1 MNPSPEAFSYLN
13 AFLGGIAISLT
24 PCVYP
29 LIPITAGYIG
39 AASSGSKVKGFILSL
54 VYVLGVAVTYS
65 LLGLA
70 ASLTGKIF
78 GAISINP
85 LTHIAVGVL
94 VVLFGLSMFDIIR
107 IPLPNFIKT
116 PQFKKKNYFSVF
128 LLGLSSG
135 LMVSPCVTPALGI
148 ILFYLAEKK
157 NIFYGMTLLFSFAYG
172 MGLLLILVG
181 TFSAVLLSLPKSGKW
196 MVYIK
201 KVCAMIIL
209 AVGIYFVYNGLRG
222 ILG

>member
-1 MNPSPEAFSYLN
+1 MIPLNENLSYLTAFS
-13 AFLGGIAISLT
+13 GGILLSLT

-39 AASSGSKVKGFILSL
+39 ASSGGSRLKGFILSL
-54 VYVLGVAVTYS
+54 VYVSGLAVAYS

-85 LTHIAVGVL
+85 ITRIATGVI
-94 VVLFGLSMFDIIR
+94 VILFGLSMLDLFTF
-107 IPLPNFIKT
+107 PLPNIIKA
-116 PQFKKKNYFSVF
+116 PVFKKRGYFSVF
-128 LLGLSSG
+128 LLGLSSA
-135 LMVSPCVTPALGI
+135 LLISPCVTPALGS
-148 ILFYLAEKK
+148 ILICLAQKK

-181 TFSAVLLSLPKSGKW
+181 TFSAVLLALPKSGKW
-196 MVYIK
+196 MAYIK
-201 KVCAMIIL
+201 KACAIIIM
-209 AVGIYFVYNGLRG
+209 AVGVYFIYNSIRG
-222 ILG
+222 M